1 MATPKVTTAEL
12 RANGEEIGLAGT
24 ELTDYI
30 QEREREIRKGER
42 EDRKAELEVR
52 KIEVETKRMEM
63 EQEAKKLEQETK
75 RLELEQ
81 ETKRLE
87 LEQETKKLEME
98 QTARRQEMEHEY
110 RLKELELKTQTKGEI
125 DAAEGSSSSPGAT
138 HMTGQGYHAMKFPLA
153 VYDESKEK
161 IFQFL
166 DRFEAMA
173 IAMGLERS
181 RWALKVSQALRGS
194 GYEVYTR
201 LPPGQENQYEELK
214 AALMKHYEVTAQTY
228 RKKFRSSRR
237 EPGELFA
244 AYSLRLKSYLQ
255 KWMDLA
261 EFKRDYESLEE
272 MMVVDQMRKQMSK
285 PLRTFLG
292 EQGAERIDVVN
303 KLAERFVEVH
313 GETEE
318 LSTPTKGQEK
328 PEKKKHKNWEG
339 EKGEPYIKH
348 TEESSEKVKV
358 GNQSTSNSQAK
369 RQWSEKWCSF
379 CRAASHNTKDCR
391 SKPKSSYFA
400 ACKVIPTSVITDKA
414 EVGEGERN
422 KKDTGKPR
430 KGTECTHCQSTTH
443 NTVDCRC
450 KGKHA
455 NCITNLEES
464 KEEGKETVKE
474 MKDTQDQERPPVVEL
489 IEVNG
494 QQVVCLY
501 DTGLD
506 GEAVVDASLV
516 SPDQLTGETIEIQ
529 PAMRSAVT
537 MTLPIAKV
545 EIKSRYVTGII
556 PAAVLSDSLFPMIIG
571 TKYVFW
577 GCPNSKPTR
586 EQ

>member
-52 KIEVETKRMEM
+52 RIEV
-63 EQEAKKLEQETK
+63 
-75 RLELEQ
+75 
-81 ETKRLE
+81 
-87 LEQETKKLEME
+87 ETKKLEME
-98 QTARRQEMEHEY
+98 QEAKKMDQETKRLEMEQEAKKMDQETKKLEMEHEY

-138 HMTGQGYHAMKFPLA
+138 YMSGQGYQAMKFPLA

-173 IAMGLERS
+173 IAMGLDRT
-181 RWALKVSQALRGS
+181 RWALKVSQSLRGS

-261 EFKRDYESLEE
+261 EFQRDYESLEE

-318 LSTPTKGQEK
+318 LSTQPKVRRKQRKRNLKTGK
-328 PEKKKHKNWEG
+328 EKK
-339 EKGEPYIKH
+339 
-348 TEESSEKVKV
+348 
-358 GNQSTSNSQAK
+358 GN
-369 RQWSEKWCSF
+369 
-379 CRAASHNTKDCR
+379 
-391 SKPKSSYFA
+391 
-400 ACKVIPTSVITDKA
+400 
-414 EVGEGERN
+414 
-422 KKDTGKPR
+422 
-430 KGTECTHCQSTTH
+430 
-443 NTVDCRC
+443 
-450 KGKHA
+450 
-455 NCITNLEES
+455 
-464 KEEGKETVKE
+464 
-474 MKDTQDQERPPVVEL
+474 L
-489 IEVNG
+489 I
-494 QQVVCLY
+494 
-501 DTGLD
+501 
-506 GEAVVDASLV
+506 
-516 SPDQLTGETIEIQ
+516 
-529 PAMRSAVT
+529 
-537 MTLPIAKV
+537 
-545 EIKSRYVTGII
+545 
-556 PAAVLSDSLFPMIIG
+556 
-571 TKYVFW
+571 
-577 GCPNSKPTR
+577 
-586 EQ
+586 